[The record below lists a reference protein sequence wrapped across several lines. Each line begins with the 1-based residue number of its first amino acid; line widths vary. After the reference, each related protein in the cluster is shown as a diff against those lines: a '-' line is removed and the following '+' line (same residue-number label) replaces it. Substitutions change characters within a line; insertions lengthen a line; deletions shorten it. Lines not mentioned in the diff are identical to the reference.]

1 MKKLF
6 FLAIGATF
14 CSIVSTYATPK
25 TLWLIGDA
33 AMAHY
38 TDSTLA
44 YGWGTAFEQYVNN
57 RIDIVNM
64 AGPSIS
70 ATFFDDNNTI
80 KKIEELQKKSYIL
93 IQLGTNDLREDI
105 PSQYS
110 SSETFALRL
119 NKIISTAHKNKI
131 NIILCTPLAQPYYK
145 DGLLINRLGVYP
157 DIIRRVATYNHVLLL
172 DLEALTRN
180 WLNEM
185 TEEQAAAYYVT
196 LDRRQLVNGEYQLN
210 KEGAEVVAKMAK
222 AAILNSESKL
232 KKEII
237 K

>member
-6 FLAIGATF
+6 LLAIGATF

-131 NIILCTPLAQPYYK
+131 NIIK
-145 DGLLINRLGVYP
+145 DIP
-157 DIIRRVATYNHVLLL
+157 KPKI
-172 DLEALTRN
+172 
-180 WLNEM
+180 
-185 TEEQAAAYYVT
+185 
-196 LDRRQLVNGEYQLN
+196 
-210 KEGAEVVAKMAK
+210 
-222 AAILNSESKL
+222 
-232 KKEII
+232 
-237 K
+237 

>member
-6 FLAIGATF
+6 LLAIAAIF
-14 CSIVSTYATPK
+14 CSIYTTFAATK

-33 AMAHY
+33 TMAHY

-57 RIDIVNM
+57 RIGIVNM
-64 AGPSIS
+64 AGTGIS
-70 ATFFDDNNTI
+70 ATIFDENSMI
-80 KKIEELQKKSYIL
+80 KKIEDLPKKSYIL

-105 PSQYS
+105 PAQYS

-131 NIILCTPLAQPYYK
+131 NIVLCTPLAQPYYK
-145 DGLLINRLGVYP
+145 DGLLINRLGIYP

-172 DLEALTRN
+172 DLETASRN
-180 WLNEM
+180 WLIGM
-185 TEEQAAAYYVT
+185 TEDQAAAYYIT
-196 LDRRQLVNGEYQLN
+196 LDHRQLINGEYQLN
-210 KEGAEVVAKMAK
+210 REGAEVVAKMAK
-222 AAILNSESKL
+222 DAILNSESKL

>member
-6 FLAIGATF
+6 LLAIGATF

-64 AGPSIS
+64 ASPSIS